1 MASLGTTTSLNQL
14 SIAQG
19 ASFDSRA
26 EEGNETCL
34 PNTRIELL
42 ENLSVWIAE
51 PSSKPIFW
59 LNGMAGTGKS
69 TIARTLAQARAES
82 NDLGATFFFKR
93 GESDRTNLKNFVS
106 TLARQLARNVPG
118 LAAYIKAA
126 IDIDSTIVD
135 KRVQEQF
142 NRLVIEPL
150 SKVSMTQSSLVFVI
164 DALDECEQDS
174 DVALLIRLFS
184 TAQSLSSRLRVF
196 ITSRPELPIRL
207 GFKNIKGT
215 YEDLVLHEIPAPTI
229 EHDITVFLRHKFNLI
244 KKEADQSQELKL
256 PENWPGEAAMQ
267 KLAIMAIPLFI
278 FASTICRL
286 IGDYRLGNPQG
297 LLDEVLSQEIG
308 DSISQ
313 LHMTYYPALKQQ
325 FASLQEHQTE
335 RRSKVIESFRLVVGT
350 IVSLFQPLSAV
361 SLSRLLGISEGAV
374 SDRLR
379 LLHSVLN
386 IPTDPERPIRLLHL
400 SFRDYLINPQIMKEK
415 YFWIDERLVHQN
427 LSRHCLRIMS
437 LHLREDICGLQHPG
451 SRRSDITIEQ
461 IRLNVPIE
469 LEYACLYWV
478 QHATAESL
486 ESDTTEEIHSFLR
499 QHFLHWIELITLVGR
514 LTEGV
519 PLLTKLQDCVQVSSA
534 FEVAENLLTLY
545 REQKS
550 TSINLWPIS
559 SRMQY
564 VSCS

>member
-1 MASLGTTTSLNQL
+1 MASLDTTTSLNRL
-14 SIAQG
+14 SIAEG

-34 PNTRIELL
+34 PNTRVELL
-42 ENLSVWIAE
+42 EKLSVWIAE

-118 LAAYIKAA
+118 LDVHIKAA
-126 IDIDSTIVD
+126 IDVDSTIVD

-142 NRLVIEPL
+142 KRLVIEPL
-150 SKVSMTQSSLVFVI
+150 LKISMTQSSLVFVI

-184 TAQSLSSRLRVF
+184 TAQSTSSRLRVF

-215 YEDLVLHEIPAPTI
+215 YEDLVLHELPAPTI
-229 EHDITVFLRHKFNLI
+229 EHDITVFLRHKLNLI
-244 KKEADQSQELKL
+244 KKEADQRQEERKL

-267 KLAIMAIPLFI
+267 KLVTMAMPLFI

-297 LLDEVLSQEIG
+297 LLDEVLSQENG
-308 DSISQ
+308 DGTSQ

-325 FASLQEHQTE
+325 FTSLQEHQTDK
-335 RRSKVIESFRLVVGT
+335 RRKAIKSFRLIVGT
-350 IVSLFQPLSAV
+350 IVTLFQPLSAV
-361 SLSRLLGISEGAV
+361 SLSRFLDISWDAV
-374 SDRLR
+374 ADRLR

-386 IPTDPERPIRLLHL
+386 IPANPDCPIRLLHL
-400 SFRDYLINPQIMKEK
+400 SFRDYITNLQNMKEK
-415 YFWIDERLVHQN
+415 DFWIDEGLVHQN
-427 LSRHCLRIMS
+427 LARHCLRIIR
-437 LHLREDICGLQHPG
+437 LHLREDICSLQHPG
-451 SRRSDITIEQ
+451 SHQSAITTEQ
-461 IRLNVPIE
+461 FREHVPTE

-478 QHATAESL
+478 HHVTAKSFDL
-486 ESDTTEEIHSFLR
+486 DIAEEVHLFLKE
-499 QHFLHWIELITLVGR
+499 HFLHWTEAISLIGR
-514 LTEGV
+514 YTEGV
-519 PLLTKLQDCVQVSSA
+519 PLLIRLQDWVQVCNTFDEDES
-534 FEVAENLLTLY
+534 LPTLY
-545 REQKS
+545 REQRS
-550 TSINLWPIS
+550 ISINHLQILF
-559 SRMQY
+559 
-564 VSCS
+564 

>member
-1 MASLGTTTSLNQL
+1 MTSLGTTTSLNQL

-34 PNTRIELL
+34 PNTRVELL
-42 ENLSVWIAE
+42 EKLSAWIAE

-69 TIARTLAQARAES
+69 TIARTLAEAQARS
-82 NDLGATFFFKR
+82 KGLGATFFFKR
-93 GESDRTNLKNFVS
+93 GEYDRTNLKNFVS

-118 LAAYIKAA
+118 LDVHIKAA
-126 IDIDSTIVD
+126 IDVDSTIVD
-135 KRVQEQF
+135 KQVQEQF
-142 NRLVIEPL
+142 KRLVVEPL
-150 SKVSMTQSSLVFVI
+150 LKIPQTQSSLVFVI
-164 DALDECEQDS
+164 DALDECELDS

-184 TAQSLSSRLRVF
+184 AAQSLSSRLRVF

-207 GFKNIKGT
+207 GFNNIQGT

-229 EHDITVFLRHKFNLI
+229 EHDITVFLRHKLNLI
-244 KKEADQSQELKL
+244 KKEADQYQEERKL

-267 KLAIMAIPLFI
+267 KLVTMAIPLFI

-297 LLDEVLSQEIG
+297 LLDEVLSQENG
-308 DSISQ
+308 DGASQ

-325 FASLQEHQTE
+325 FASLQEHE
-335 RRSKVIESFRLVVGT
+335 IDRRRKVVESFRLVVGT
-350 IVSLFQPLSAV
+350 IVTLFQPLSAV
-361 SLSRLLGISEGAV
+361 SLSGLLGISEGAV
-374 SDRLR
+374 SARLR
-379 LLHSVLN
+379 LLHSVLD

-427 LSRHCLRIMS
+427 LARHCLRIMR

-451 SRRSDITIEQ
+451 SRRSGIKIEQ
-461 IRLNVPIE
+461 VRLNVPIE
-469 LEYACLYWV
+469 LEYACLYWI
-478 QHATAESL
+478 QHVAAESL
-486 ESDTTEEIHSFLR
+486 ESDTTGEIHSFLR

-514 LTEGV
+514 FTEGV
-519 PLLTKLQDCVQVSSA
+519 PLLTKLQDCVQVSNA
-534 FEVAENLLTLY
+534 FEVAKNLLTLY
-545 REQKS
+545 REQRS
-550 TSINLWPIS
+550 T
-559 SRMQY
+559 
-564 VSCS
+564 